1 MGIAPDKSWEFR
13 NALVGSG
20 GMMNRRAMSNFVK
33 NPVKVAATLEKIFED
48 DLHAR
53 RVLSLANGVVG
64 VLDAAALSI
73 HAIGRGYAHATGM
86 NDKHGVKQT
95 DRLLSNPGIDMWMLF
110 SPWVEFVVAARTE
123 LVVALDWTEFDA
135 DDHATLAAY
144 LVTSHGRATPLI
156 WMTVTKSTLEGKRN
170 DYEYRLIER
179 LHECVA
185 ADVAITV
192 LADRGFGDQKLYGLL
207 QTLGWDFVIR
217 FRGLIQVEDA
227 DGVRKPAAKWLPATG
242 RATMIRGARRPHTRA
257 PGPPRRR
264 RPRTTDEGA
273 VVSGNDAEQR
283 QGHRGGEA
291 LRSPVHDRRDVSR
304 PEESSLRAGIILN
317 AHWPHGSSR
326 PPAVPRGNRAS
337 AADLARRSR
346 RSRRPRSLDEDQ
358 HIEEAHDVVVQPRHE
373 SLRRDSEHARGATRA
388 PRDSVRLGGPSAPR
402 FPASVR
408 CDLRGWLSRLA
419 PGGETIVLIA
429 VSGYGSSDDK
439 RTALAAGFDAHLTKP
454 FNPDEITKILNELE
468 QFRRNQT

>member
-1 MGIAPDKSWEFR
+1 
-13 NALVGSG
+13 
-20 GMMNRRAMSNFVK
+20 MNRRAMSNFVK

-48 DLHAR
+48 DVHAR

-110 SPWVEFVVAARTE
+110 LPWVEFVVAARTE

-207 QTLGWDFVIR
+207 QVATIDGSRHDDPGCAR
-217 FRGLIQVEDA
+217 HQDA
-227 DGVRKPAAKWLPATG
+227 RTG
-242 RATMIRGARRPHTRA
+242 TR
-257 PGPPRRR
+257 RRR
-264 RPRTTDEGA
+264 RPRTADEGA

-304 PEESSLRAGIILN
+304 PEESSLRAGPILD
-317 AHWPHGSSR
+317 AHWPHGS
-326 PPAVPRGNRAS
+326 P
-337 AADLARRSR
+337 
-346 RSRRPRSLDEDQ
+346 
-358 HIEEAHDVVVQPRHE
+358 
-373 SLRRDSEHARGATRA
+373 
-388 PRDSVRLGGPSAPR
+388 
-402 FPASVR
+402 
-408 CDLRGWLSRLA
+408 
-419 PGGETIVLIA
+419 
-429 VSGYGSSDDK
+429 
-439 RTALAAGFDAHLTKP
+439 
-454 FNPDEITKILNELE
+454 
-468 QFRRNQT
+468 